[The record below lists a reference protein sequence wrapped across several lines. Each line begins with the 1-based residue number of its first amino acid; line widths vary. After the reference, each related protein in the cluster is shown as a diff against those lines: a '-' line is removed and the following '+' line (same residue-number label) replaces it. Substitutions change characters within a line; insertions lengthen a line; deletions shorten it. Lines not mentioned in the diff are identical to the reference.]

1 MWVHLYVAE
10 KTRELDQ
17 QRLAYIHYAELT
29 KLRAQG
35 LPVFGRLAAVTGRSM
50 RRLGE
55 ALELWATPQ
64 SEREHLR
71 VALVRSRRS
80 D

>member
-1 MWVHLYVAE
+1 MWVRLYVAE

-17 QRLAYIHYAELT
+17 ERLAHIHYSELK
-29 KLRAQG
+29 KLRAHG
-35 LPVFGRLAAVTGRSM
+35 HPVYGRIAGATGRSM
-50 RRLGE
+50 RRIGE
-55 ALELWATPQ
+55 ALELWARPA

-71 VALVRSRRS
+71 VSPVRARRS

>member
-1 MWVHLYVAE
+1 MWVHIYVAE

-17 QRLAYIHYAELT
+17 QRLAYIHYEELK
-29 KLRAQG
+29 KLRAHG
-35 LPVFGRLAAVTGRSM
+35 FPVFGRLAAITGRWM
-50 RRLGE
+50 RRIGE
-55 ALELWATPQ
+55 ALELWATPP

>member
-1 MWVHLYVAE
+1 MWVHIYVAE

-17 QRLAYIHYAELT
+17 QRLAYIHYAELK
-29 KLRAQG
+29 KLRAYG
-35 LPVFGRLAAVTGRSM
+35 FPIFGRLAAVTGRSM
-50 RRLGE
+50 RRIGE
-55 ALELWATPQ
+55 GLELWATPA

-71 VALVRSRRS
+71 VAPVRSRRS